1 MCVCVSMCL
10 CVCVCMV
17 TSQAHEALSCHHTLQ
32 LPVFLQA
39 SLPAADLFELGMRE
53 SFGGKG
59 SEAGMERMEEFCY
72 LTRNNITSVM

>member
-1 MCVCVSMCL
+1 MP
-10 CVCVCMV
+10 
-17 TSQAHEALSCHHTLQ
+17 SQAHEALSCHHTLQ

-59 SEAGMERMEEFCY
+59 SETGMERMEEFCY

>member
-1 MCVCVSMCL
+1 MCVCV
-10 CVCVCMV
+10 VP
-17 TSQAHEALSCHHTLQ
+17 SQAHEALSCHHTLH

-59 SEAGMERMEEFCY
+59 SETGMERMEEFCY
-72 LTRNNITSVM
+72 LTRNNITSVT